1 MMIKIWML
9 FHDFLVNFTCIP
21 SVPCIRAS
29 GSNTLLMKTS
39 NLDYVTFENKIVK
52 YWNLIYHDLHVYD
65 TMKIPK

>member
-9 FHDFLVNFTCIP
+9 YHDFLVNFTCIP

-29 GSNTLLMKTS
+29 GSNNLLMKTS
-39 NLDYVTFENKIVK
+39 SLHYVTSENKIVM
-52 YWNLIYHDLHVYD
+52 YCNLIYHDLHAYD